1 MFACVTCFKYFKSRV
16 FIVYCKKYHLSKLVY
31 DRSVNIMDVMMQ
43 RLEKYASNLEDLV
56 SQRKKQILAEKMKA
70 DTLLYKLLPK

>member
-1 MFACVTCFKYFKSRV
+1 
-16 FIVYCKKYHLSKLVY
+16 
-31 DRSVNIMDVMMQ
+31 MDVMMQ